1 MLGGLGGEFLC
12 ELGGGFGGLV
22 EGGGVLVVEVGGG
35 EFLLLELGLEE
46 GELLLEFIHLQSIL
60 LFQLSCLFGRILS
73 DCLA

>member
-1 MLGGLGGEFLC
+1 MLGGLGGDFLC

-46 GELLLEFIHLQSIL
+46 GELLL
-60 LFQLSCLFGRILS
+60 
-73 DCLA
+73 